1 MKITCHSCGAK
12 YTIADSKVSGRRV
25 KVRCRSCG
33 TPIVVD
39 GQQPEAGGFSQPD
52 LFDQGPVSSAD
63 ISDRLSSIEIDR
75 PEPEGW
81 SVNLS
86 DTDQRTMS
94 TAEIVD
100 GFRNGVLSEDA
111 YVWRDGMADWQ
122 PVLDVAE
129 LREAIQKQR
138 TSAASV
144 PRRSQPAPSSA
155 RGGQTPLAARVSGGR
170 ARGGT
175 DLFGSVESAG
185 SETEALQE
193 AAPSLLDQRP
203 SGARNENSVLFSL
216 DALKAGFAAPAPPP
230 PRAQTLPQD
239 FSVSNDDPF
248 GMSKGNSGLSGI
260 AGSSNALFS
269 FDNQALLTAPA
280 APPPREPERPVA
292 SAMDVAPSAASA
304 PLAMPKKAASKPMIA
319 IGAALVLL
327 LIVGIVV
334 ALSGGSDEPEVA
346 KTDTPAETKPADKPA
361 EPVAAANKPADKPA
375 PAKEPEPAKTDPAP
389 QPTPEASAAP
399 SPAVEKPPVTD
410 EDKKRFAESQ
420 QKKKENAKP
429 VATKKEEDK
438 PAAPAGGDGPPFSRG
453 AAVAALSSAASAAS
467 GCKKAGGPTG
477 SGKVVVT
484 FAPSGRVT
492 SANVAGGSFG
502 GTSVGGCVASV
513 FRRAKV
519 PAFGGG
525 PVTVSKS
532 FSIR

>member
-52 LFDQGPVSSAD
+52 FEQGPVSSAD
-63 ISDRLSSIEIDR
+63 ISDRLSSIEIER
-75 PEPEGW
+75 PEAEGW

-100 GFRNGVLSEDA
+100 GFRSGTLTDDA

-122 PVLDVAE
+122 PVLDVPE
-129 LREAIQKQR
+129 LRDAIQKQR
-138 TSAASV
+138 SSAAGV
-144 PRRSQPAPSSA
+144 PRRSQPAPSSS

-170 ARGGT
+170 ARGGA
-175 DLFGSVESAG
+175 DLFGSVETAG
-185 SETEALQE
+185 SETEALHD
-193 AAPSLLDQRP
+193 AAPSLVDQRP

-239 FSVSNDDPF
+239 FAVSNDDPF

-280 APPPREPERPVA
+280 APPPREPEKPVA
-292 SAMDVAPSAASA
+292 SAMDVGPSAATP

-327 LIVGIVV
+327 LVVGIVV
-334 ALSGGSDEPEVA
+334 ALSGGSDEAEVA
-346 KTDTPAETKPADKPA
+346 KTETPTDTKPADKPA
-361 EPVAAANKPADKPA
+361 EPVAAADKPADKPA
-375 PAKEPEPAKTDPAP
+375 KDPEPAKTEPAP
-389 QPTPEASAAP
+389 QPTPAASAAP
-399 SPAVEKPPVTD
+399 APAVEKPPVTD

-420 QKKKENAKP
+420 KKKEEAKP
-429 VATKKEEDK
+429 AATKKADEK

-492 SANVAGGSFG
+492 SANVTGGSFG

-532 FSIR
+532 FTIR

>member
-1 MKITCHSCGAK
+1 
-12 YTIADSKVSGRRV
+12 
-25 KVRCRSCG
+25 VRCRSCG

-39 GQQPEAGGFSQPD
+39 GQQPEGGGSSQPD

-100 GFRNGVLSEDA
+100 GFRSGALTEDA

-129 LREAIQKQR
+129 LRDAIQKQR

-155 RGGQTPLAARVSGGR
+155 RAGQTPLAARVSGGR
-170 ARGGT
+170 ARGGA

-185 SETEALQE
+185 SETEALQD
-193 AAPSLLDQRP
+193 AAPSLVDQRP

-239 FSVSNDDPF
+239 FSVSSDDPF

-280 APPPREPERPVA
+280 APPPREPEKPVV
-292 SAMDVAPSAASA
+292 SAVDVAPSAATA
-304 PLAMPKKAASKPMIA
+304 PLAMPKKAASKSMIA
-319 IGAALVLL
+319 IGAVLVLL
-327 LIVGIVV
+327 LVVGIVV
-334 ALSGGSDEPEVA
+334 ALSGGSDEKEVA
-346 KTDTPAETKPADKPA
+346 KTDTPTEPKPADKPA
-361 EPVAAANKPADKPA
+361 EPVAAADKPA
-375 PAKEPEPAKTDPAP
+375 PPKEPEPAKTEPAP
-389 QPTPEASAAP
+389 QPTPAASAAP
-399 SPAVEKPPVTD
+399 APAVEKPPVTD
-410 EDKKRFAESQ
+410 DDKKRFAEAQ
-420 QKKKENAKP
+420 QKKKEEAKP
-429 VATKKEEDK
+429 AATKKEEEK
-438 PAAPAGGDGPPFSRG
+438 PAAAVGGDGPPFSRG
-453 AAVAALSSAASAAS
+453 AAVAALSSAASSAS

-492 SANVAGGSFG
+492 SANVTGGSFG